1 MNNQS
6 MDLTATPGTVRIEGK
21 DFDGLR
27 ARLANIAVALP
38 IASSARLELELVGEM
53 LENIHREH
61 LQGLKDG
68 TEGTV

>member
-1 MNNQS
+1 MEIH
-6 MDLTATPGTVRIEGK
+6 LVETPGTVRIEGK

-38 IASSARLELELVGEM
+38 SESSARLELESVGEM
-53 LENIHREH
+53 LEKIHREH

>member
-1 MNNQS
+1 MNNQR
-6 MDLTATPGTVRIEGK
+6 MDLTSTPGTVRIDGN

-38 IASSARLELELVGEM
+38 IESSVRLELEFVVET
-53 LENIHREH
+53 LEKIHRDH
-61 LQGLKDG
+61 LQGLKEG

>member
-1 MNNQS
+1 
-6 MDLTATPGTVRIEGK
+6 MDTREMPPAETPGTVRIEGK
-21 DFDGLR
+21 EFDALR
-27 ARLANIAVALP
+27 ARLANVAVALP
-38 IASSARLELELVGEM
+38 IESSARLELELVDEM